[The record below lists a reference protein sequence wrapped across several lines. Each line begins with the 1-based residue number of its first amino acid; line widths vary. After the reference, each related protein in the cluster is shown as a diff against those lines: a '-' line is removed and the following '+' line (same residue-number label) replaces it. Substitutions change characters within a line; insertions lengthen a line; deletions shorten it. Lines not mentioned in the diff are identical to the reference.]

1 MRILLIL
8 VLVLSAYRL
17 YALTL
22 QEAIVE
28 ALNNNPEIQI
38 NRKEVDISKL
48 NLKIDKQLF
57 YPEFFL
63 QYSHTWLAQTP
74 YFNIPPD
81 PPIPPISF
89 KQMEK
94 SFNNFEFGFN
104 YLIYTGGKRHE
115 KIKIDRIDIKAS
127 FEKLTEK
134 EKQIIADVKK
144 AYIQVLKAKAIVDIY
159 EKQLEAVRAHYQ
171 RVKGFYEEG
180 YASYV
185 ELLQARVKISETK
198 RDLKTAKENLALAKG
213 YLLTILG
220 KSPSDDITVEKVH
233 ITPDIS
239 FSLKTLQKLAVK
251 HRNILKFIKY
261 QKDKVK
267 HLQNIEKA
275 DFLPKVFSQ
284 GKVIYTDQVDYLD
297 PKVNFSLTVG
307 IKVNIQ
313 GIQPYYKML
322 KTRLEEKKVSLKLK
336 DVENKIFLQVQNA
349 YQKFITAKENLIV
362 SENML
367 KQAKEYYQLVV
378 EQYKN
383 QLASTTD
390 VLNAQAQLTKAM
402 KGKEISYYQLLEA
415 VFELENATGT
425 KLIGGL

>member
-239 FSLKTLQKLAVK
+239 FGLKTLQNLAVK

>member
-239 FSLKTLQKLAVK
+239 FSLKTLQNLAVK